1 MDGLTHNGSRH
12 NLLGKASSLEVQQKF
27 SNELQVSPETPP
39 AFLIHASDDTAVP
52 VLNSIAYY
60 EALLKKKIYSQLL
73 IYPKGGHGFGMNNK
87 TTKDNYMM
95 GLENW
100 LKSTEFLK

>member
-1 MDGLTHNGSRH
+1 MDEITHKGSRQ

-27 SNELQVSPETPP
+27 SNELQVSSETPP

-100 LKSTEFLK
+100 LKSTDFLK